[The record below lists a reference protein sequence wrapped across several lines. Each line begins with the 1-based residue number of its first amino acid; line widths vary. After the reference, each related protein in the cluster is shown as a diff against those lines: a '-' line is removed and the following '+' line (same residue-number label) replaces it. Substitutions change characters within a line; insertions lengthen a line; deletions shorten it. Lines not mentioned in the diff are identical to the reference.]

1 MATLNECRICSGSEL
16 VPVIDLGEQPWANNF
31 LTKEQLGTEQSYPLR
46 VVFCETCKGAQLD
59 YTVAKETM
67 FSNHTYLSGMTQ
79 TLSDHFRRLAHY
91 CDESFGQL
99 VGNKSVLD
107 IGSNDGTQLK
117 HYQDLGWEVL
127 GVESSSQTA
136 QIAIDNGIPTLNKF
150 FNEECLG
157 DINQKFGLINA
168 SGVFFH
174 LEELH
179 SVTSAVKLS
188 LNEKGIF
195 VVQFL
200 YVPSIFQ
207 NDAFDQIYHEHLLYY
222 TLSSL
227 SYLLRQ
233 HGLEIFDAY
242 LTDVHGGQMIAFV
255 GHEGERQPTK
265 RLEALLA
272 EEDKTNCNT
281 SKAYTSFAERI
292 IDLRERNLSFLQDR
306 KDQGKT
312 IYGMGAPVKGNTLL
326 NYFDIGT
333 EFIDCLVEK
342 NSLRKDTYSP
352 GKHLPVI
359 LETELSREPD
369 VYFVLAWNF
378 KKEILS
384 RYKKQ
389 IEAGVEFYFPIMG
402 D

>member
-1 MATLNECRICSGSEL
+1 MVMLKRCRICSGTALE
-16 VPVIDLGEQPWANNF
+16 PVIDLGEQPWANNF
-31 LTKEQLGTEQSYPLR
+31 LYKADIGTEQKYPLR
-46 VVFCETCKGAQLD
+46 VIFCENCKGAQLD

-79 TLSDHFRRLAHY
+79 TLSDHFKHLANY
-91 CDESFGQL
+91 CDKNFGEISSKK
-99 VGNKSVLD
+99 NVLD

-117 HYQDLGWEVL
+117 HYKDLGWEVL
-127 GVESSSQTA
+127 GVESSIQTA

-150 FNEECLG
+150 FNEDCLG
-157 DINQKFGLINA
+157 DINEQFDIINA

-179 SVTSAVKLS
+179 SVTHAIKLS
-188 LNEKGIF
+188 LNEKGVF

-222 TLSSL
+222 SLSSL
-227 SYLLRQ
+227 SYLLEQ
-233 HGLEIFDAY
+233 HGLEIFDAQ

-255 GHEGERQPTK
+255 GHEGQRQPTTRFK
-265 RLEALLA
+265 TMLANEA
-272 EEDKTNCNT
+272 ETKCNT
-281 SKAYTSFAERI
+281 ARAYTDFANRI
-292 IDLRERNLSFLQDR
+292 LSLKKRNLAFLHG
-306 KDQGKT
+306 KKEQGKT

-333 EFIDCLVEK
+333 ELIDCLVEK
-342 NSLRKDTYSP
+342 NSLRKNMYSP
-352 GKHLPVI
+352 GKHIPVI
-359 LETELSREPD
+359 LETELKQEPD

-378 KKEILS
+378 KKEILN

-389 IEAGVEFYFPIMG
+389 IEAGVQFYFPIMG